1 MRNSNSAKRPI
12 APTRAV
18 RTSLIAV
25 GAALLAGVAAFT
37 MGGPGSF
44 AAGEHKASGSSASLL
59 HLASDKGGV
68 AGLTPQ
74 QKAEFEK
81 LIRNYLLENPEILI
95 DMQQVLKSRME
106 AQKAAQQKLVLSQYK
121 DEIFR
126 SPTDFVFGN
135 PNGDVT
141 IVEYFDYN
149 CGWCKRA
156 FGEVQKLVKADPNV
170 RVVFKEFPIF
180 GEHSE
185 YAARA
190 ALASI
195 KQGKYLPFH
204 IALMKVRR
212 VTTGNVMQIAKSVGL
227 DVDRLRRDMEDPQIK
242 DAIRKTSA
250 TARALGIE
258 GTPGFLVDSR
268 VIGGFIRTNQMQ
280 SMLADIRKTGCK
292 MC

>member
-1 MRNSNSAKRPI
+1 MRDDKSANRP
-12 APTRAV
+12 ATS
-18 RTSLIAV
+18 RTVLKFLAA
-25 GAALLAGVAAFT
+25 GAGSVVLAGLAVFT
-37 MGGPGSF
+37 MGGQHSLAADKSATPLLQLAKSGGS
-44 AAGEHKASGSSASLL
+44 AAGFSS
-59 HLASDKGGV
+59 
-68 AGLTPQ
+68 T
-74 QKAEFEK
+74 QKAEIEK
-81 LIRNYLLENPEILI
+81 LIRSYLMENPEILM
-95 DMQQVLKSRME
+95 DMQQALKARMDARKN
-106 AQKAAQQKLVLSQYK
+106 AQRKLVLAQYK
-121 DEIFR
+121 EQIFR

-135 PNGDVT
+135 PKGDVT
-141 IVEYFDYN
+141 VVEYFDYN

-185 YAARA
+185 FAARA

-195 KQGKYLPFH
+195 KQGKYMQFH

-212 VTTGNVMQIAKSVGL
+212 VTTSNVMQIAKSVGL
-227 DVDRLRRDMEDPQIK
+227 DVEQLRKDMDAPHIR
-242 DAIRKTSA
+242 DAIRETNA

-258 GTPGFLVDSR
+258 GTPGFLIDST

-280 SMLADIRKTGCK
+280 SMLADVRKNGCK